1 MFTQEQVDALIAAKL
16 EEQKKLLLEA
26 KRSATRAIGM
36 KVSDKGAVS
45 IYGIG
50 RFPVTLYGSQWERLF
65 NEAER
70 VKAFLKENADKL
82 AVKGGMVAS

>member
-1 MFTQEQVDALIAAKL
+1 MFTQKQVDAMIAAKL
-16 EEQKKLLLEA
+16 EEQKKLLEA
-26 KRSATRAIGM
+26 KRSATHAIGM

-45 IYGIG
+45 VYGIG

-65 NEAER
+65 SEADK